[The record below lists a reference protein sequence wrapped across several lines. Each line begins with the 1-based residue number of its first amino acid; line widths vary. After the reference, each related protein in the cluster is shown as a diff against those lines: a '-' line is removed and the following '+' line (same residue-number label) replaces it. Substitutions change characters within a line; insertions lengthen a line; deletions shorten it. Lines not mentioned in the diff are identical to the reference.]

1 MPEVIFAGA
10 AGRLEGKYQSSQN
23 SKGPVALILHPHPQ
37 HGGTMNNKVV
47 YSLYRTFADQGFTV
61 LRFNFRGVGKSQGS
75 YDHGEGELSDAAAAL
90 DWLQSVHP
98 HATEFWVG
106 GFSFGGW
113 IAMQLLMRRPE
124 LSGFITVSPPADRYD
139 FGFLAPCPVSGQI
152 IQGSADTIV
161 TPSASEKMAV
171 KINLQRGISVEYISI
186 EGADHFFSGQLH
198 ELTAH
203 AARYLESRQQ
213 ENMPT
218 MPFAIA
224 G

>member
-10 AGRLEGKYQSSQN
+10 AGRLEGKYQSSGDP
-23 SKGPVALILHPHPQ
+23 KGPVALILHPHPQ
-37 HGGTMNNKVV
+37 QGGTMNNKVV
-47 YSLYRTFADQGFTV
+47 YSLYRTFSDCGFTV

-75 YDHGEGELSDAAAAL
+75 YDNGEGELSDAASAL

-98 HATEFWVG
+98 HATEFWVS

-139 FGFLAPCPVSGQI
+139 FNFLAPCPVSGQL
-152 IQGSADTIV
+152 IQGSNDMIV
-161 TPSASEKMAV
+161 TPSAVEKLAA
-171 KINLQRGISVEYISI
+171 KLNLQRGISVDYKLIQ
-186 EGADHFFSGQLH
+186 GADHFFSQQLN
-198 ELTAH
+198 ELSKHVTEYLDMRH
-203 AARYLESRQQ
+203 GTQDKHSQYAA
-213 ENMPT
+213 
-218 MPFAIA
+218 A